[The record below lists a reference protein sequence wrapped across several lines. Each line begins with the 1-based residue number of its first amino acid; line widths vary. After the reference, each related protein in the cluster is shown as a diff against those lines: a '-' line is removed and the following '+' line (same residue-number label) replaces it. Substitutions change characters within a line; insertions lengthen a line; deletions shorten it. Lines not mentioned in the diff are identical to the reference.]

1 MHKKRHLLIPCAFIV
16 SMFVSSASL
25 SMESGSGM
33 YVLPGQLSEMVQ
45 KQIEQQL
52 NPIMA
57 SLGHISRNLSQQTRR
72 SLFQRA
78 VRMGKIGVGIAV
90 VGGVV
95 YGGYKAYKS
104 FGWLRSCVG
113 KVVNKAKAVSQN
125 WLDINWIKEK
135 LTGITTKINELSGK
149 IANLVTG
156 QDKLKNELASVA
168 KNTQQIIKNANGNA
182 SETKAKLDAM
192 DKKLDEIKAAITN
205 QS

>member
-1 MHKKRHLLIPCAFIV
+1 
-16 SMFVSSASL
+16 
-25 SMESGSGM
+25 
-33 YVLPGQLSEMVQ
+33 
-45 KQIEQQL
+45 
-52 NPIMA
+52 
-57 SLGHISRNLSQQTRR
+57 
-72 SLFQRA
+72 
-78 VRMGKIGVGIAV
+78 
-90 VGGVV
+90 
-95 YGGYKAYKS
+95 
-104 FGWLRSCVG
+104 VG